1 MESYTD
7 QWGTWVSAYGPITNA
22 QGEIIGGMGIDFN
35 AEYVADVQRQIR
47 ETITYAAIGY
57 AAVSLLFVYGFSTL
71 LTRPISALTGIA
83 EEIGEGDY
91 EQDLTPLSDA
101 RIKDEISTLASV
113 FDVMVEKVAERE
125 QSLKQ
130 KVASLQIIIDERKR
144 DEQVGELTDSD
155 FFQDLKQ
162 KADDLRQRRSDT

>member
-1 MESYTD
+1 
-7 QWGTWVSAYGPITNA
+7 
-22 QGEIIGGMGIDFN
+22 
-35 AEYVADVQRQIR
+35 
-47 ETITYAAIGY
+47 
-57 AAVSLLFVYGFSTL
+57 
-71 LTRPISALTGIA
+71 
-83 EEIGEGDY
+83 
-91 EQDLTPLSDA
+91 
-101 RIKDEISTLASV
+101 
-113 FDVMVEKVAERE
+113 MVEKVAERE